1 MIRFEDE
8 PSCFIQV
15 YGELTLSTSFKLVAP
30 VRRSF
35 WYKSQSPGV
44 FENGHSYDYST

>member
-1 MIRFEDE
+1 MVRPEYD

-15 YGELTLSTSFKLVAP
+15 YGELTLSTSFKLVTP

-44 FENGHSYDYST
+44 FQNGHSYHNGT